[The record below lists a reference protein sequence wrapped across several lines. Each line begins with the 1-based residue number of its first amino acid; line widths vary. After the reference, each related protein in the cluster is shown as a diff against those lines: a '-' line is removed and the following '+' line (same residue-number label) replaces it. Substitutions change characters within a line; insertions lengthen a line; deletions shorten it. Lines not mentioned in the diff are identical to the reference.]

1 MVVGGDQAHHAADLA
16 DVCRDASSTTE
27 ANYYRVMHLLAAG
40 FWLQGRATQA
50 LSVLT
55 GLLNDDRN
63 HEQEV

>member
-1 MVVGGDQAHHAADLA
+1 MVADGDDARDAADLA
-16 DVCRDASSTTE
+16 GVCRGASSTTE

-55 GLLNDDRN
+55 GLLNDDGT
-63 HEQEV
+63 HEQEI

>member
-1 MVVGGDQAHHAADLA
+1 MVAGGAQAHDAADLA
-16 DVCRDASSTTE
+16 DVCQGASSTTE

-55 GLLNDDRN
+55 GLLNDGS